1 MAVACFGALTRAY
14 ILDSKNLFEVLVREH
29 IGSVR
34 AFLLA
39 SVRNA
44 AQAEDLVQ
52 ETFMVA
58 WSNLARYDRTLPFG
72 PWVRGIASRLLWN
85 FRRKQARSKVTY
97 LESEDLQALE
107 WQFER
112 LDQATGDTFE
122 EKVDA
127 LRMGMTR
134 LSPLQRQ
141 VLDLHYEH
149 DLSCVE
155 IASRL
160 GLGVEA
166 VKKHMQRGR
175 AALLRELEGR
185 LPEAPA
191 LWRKGG

>member
-1 MAVACFGALTRAY
+1 M
-14 ILDSKNLFEVLVREH
+14 DSKHLFEVLVREH

-52 ETFMVA
+52 ETFLVA
-58 WSNLARYDRTLPFG
+58 WSNLDRYDRTLPFG

-85 FRRKQARSKVTY
+85 FRRKQGRSKVTY

-107 WQFER
+107 GQFDR
-112 LDQATGDTFE
+112 IDQASGDTFE

-127 LRMGMTR
+127 LRTGMSR
-134 LSPLQRQ
+134 LTTLQRQ
-141 VLDLHYEH
+141 VLDLHYEQEM
-149 DLSCVE
+149 SCAE
-155 IASRL
+155 IATRL

-175 AALLRELEGR
+175 AALLREMESR
-185 LPEAPA
+185 MPSTPA
-191 LWRKGG
+191 LLRKGG